1 MSLTDQTDL
10 DPALANRTIM
20 EPAVAKAKA
29 IAALS
34 DLPPF
39 PVVLNRLLASLA
51 EEDVPFAKIGD
62 LIEKDTVI
70 SGNVLR
76 MVNSALYARRGTVNS
91 VRHALSLIGVEKV
104 RNVVLGMSI
113 TRLWSKIKT
122 PSSWSTARFNKH
134 SAEVAALSDCLVQR
148 LPVNYGEGAFV
159 GGLLHDVGRLLI
171 ALSLTP
177 QHDAIAELHQ
187 RTGRPICDCES
198 ELLGFTHGE
207 LSADALISWN
217 IPAPICTA
225 VLYHHRPSA
234 DTSEIGAGEVR
245 LSRIVSVAD
254 EYVNSIGE
262 SILPRAV
269 AGRGPDPALI
279 ESLGLDHEQAE
290 ALLEEFSTEREVM
303 SEFFR

>member
-1 MSLTDQTDL
+1 MSLTDQTGL

-113 TRLWSKIKT
+113 TRLWSKIHT
-122 PSSWSTARFNKH
+122 PGSWSTARFNKH

-269 AGRGPDPALI
+269 AGRRPDPALI

>member
-1 MSLTDQTDL
+1 MSLTDQSSL
-10 DPALANRTIM
+10 DAALASRTIM
-20 EPAVAKAKA
+20 EPGVLKAKA

-39 PVVLNRLLASLA
+39 PIVLNKLLASLA
-51 EEDVPFAKIGD
+51 EEDVPFAKIGE

-113 TRLWSKIKT
+113 TRLWNKIKT

-134 SAEVAALSDCLVQR
+134 SAEVAALSDCLAQR

-159 GGLLHDVGRLLI
+159 AGLLHDVGRLLI

-177 QHDAIAELHQ
+177 QHDAIVDLHQ
-187 RTGRPICDCES
+187 RTGRPICDCER
-198 ELLGFTHGE
+198 ELLGFAHGE
-207 LSADALISWN
+207 LSAEALISWN
-217 IPAPICTA
+217 LPTPICIA
-225 VLYHHRPSA
+225 VLYHHEPSA
-234 DTSEIGAGEVR
+234 DTREIGAGEVR

-254 EYVNSIGE
+254 QYVNSTGE
-262 SILPRAV
+262 SILPRPS
-269 AGRGPDPALI
+269 AGGDPALI
-279 ESLGLDHEQAE
+279 ESLGLDREQVE
-290 ALLEEFSTEREVM
+290 ALLDEFSTEREVM
-303 SEFFR
+303 SEFFK